1 FAATMSTADSLILS
15 CSASLTRDFFPHKK
29 ENIWITKLSRVLV
42 TFLALV
48 IALTGSKS
56 VFQLVLY
63 AWAVL
68 AAAFGPLLIVY
79 CLKQP
84 VSERMAITMVLTGAA
99 IVIVWTQLGW
109 SPILYE
115 ITPGIVAGLL
125 VFVIG
130 KAITQA
136 DSRN

>member
-1 FAATMSTADSLILS
+1 MSTADSLILS
-15 CSASLTRDFFPHKK
+15 CSASLTRDFFRHKK
-29 ENIWITKLSRVLV
+29 ENIWITKLSTVLV

-79 CLKQP
+79 CLKQQ
-84 VSERMAITMVLTGAA
+84 VSERIAVTMVLTGAVT
-99 IVIVWTQLGW
+99 VIVWTQLGL

-130 KAITQA
+130 KAIAQT
-136 DSRN
+136 DNRS